1 MMLTIKGNDIHLTQG
16 DSAILNVEI
25 TNDDGTPY
33 AIKEGDSLTIT
44 VKATNGT
51 KIFSKTVQA
60 YESII
65 IEPKDT
71 VDAGVGR
78 YKYDIQLNTEN
89 QVYTIIPVSS
99 FFIEE
104 GVTE

>member
-1 MMLTIKGNDIHLTQG
+1 MMLTIKGNEIHLTQG

-33 AIKEGDSLTIT
+33 AIKEGDTLTMT

-65 IEPKDT
+65 IEPQDT
-71 VDAGVGR
+71 IDVGVGR
-78 YKYDIQLNTEN
+78 YKYDIQLDTEN

-104 GVTE
+104 GLTE

>member
-1 MMLTIKGNDIHLTQG
+1 MMLTIKGNEIHLTQG
-16 DSAILNVEI
+16 DSAYLNVEI

-104 GVTE
+104 GITE

>member
-1 MMLTIKGNDIHLTQG
+1 MLTIKGNEIHLTQG
-16 DSAILNVEI
+16 DSAILTVEI

-65 IEPKDT
+65 IEPQDT
-71 VDAGVGR
+71 IDVGVGR

-89 QVYTIIPVSS
+89 QVYTIITVSS

-104 GVTE
+104 GLSE

>member
-1 MMLTIKGNDIHLTQG
+1 MLTIKQNNDIHLTQA
-16 DSAILNVEI
+16 DSAFLNVEI

-33 AIKEGDSLTIT
+33 NIKEGDTLTMT

-60 YESII
+60 YESISI
-65 IEPKDT
+65 QPQDT
-71 VDAGVGR
+71 INVGCGR

-104 GVTE
+104 GITE